1 MKKIKCVF
9 FVISLTLIGSMV
21 SAQATDSV
29 KTKSGFFSKV
39 NLSKIQMPKL
49 HLPKVNL
56 FKKDTTVKKDT
67 VVAMQTKKQKATL
80 VEKQIEVKPQDTA
93 TKKSFFSKL
102 NLSKL
107 NVFKKDTTK
116 SNVISVA
123 PLVTE
128 KKVEVAKRPVVIA
141 DVEKVVKV
149 NVPAAYAVPEKKA
162 EAFVEKPIV
171 DTTVIVK
178 TKDTATKK
186 TSWFSKISLFKKSN
200 VNTDSTKIVA
210 PVVEKPI
217 VDTTVIVKTKDT
229 ASKKTSWFSKISA
242 SKKSSLNTDSAKVA
256 APVVEKPVVVATVIE
271 KAKDTTVNKTSWI
284 SKISFSKKT
293 KINNDSAQVKVKE
306 AAKVKE
312 VTVAKVDDTTSLY
325 KTMQQKFLQYTATTT
340 LSLLSGAN
348 FSKQTIDAGGYN
360 SNFNYA
366 FSDINED
373 VYKTG
378 YFGGIRLDGQF
389 KKKHEYSLGF
399 SIAKVASGA
408 KYSSSTKLTPVVGSF
423 SPFKADDH
431 FFVMSLAAHYKKL
444 IPYGDLKKFKFYL
457 VAGPSIDARLSN
469 TSLDNQVSNAYKQI
483 FIKGDLGLEFNNRSL
498 YTLFFHYQHNIGSL
512 TKLPVNTNMNTFQLG
527 IMVKAT
533 DLL

>member
-9 FVISLTLIGSMV
+9 FVISLTLIGAMA

-56 FKKDTTVKKDT
+56 FKKGTTVKKDT
-67 VVAMQTKKQKATL
+67 VVAIQTKKEKATP

-93 TKKSFFSKL
+93 AKKSFFSKL

-116 SNVISVA
+116 SNVIAVA

-171 DTTVIVK
+171 DTTVLVKTKDTTTKKTNWFSKISAFKKSNVNTDSAKVATPVVEKPVVATTVIVK

-186 TSWFSKISLFKKSN
+186 TSWFSKIS
-200 VNTDSTKIVA
+200 
-210 PVVEKPI
+210 
-217 VDTTVIVKTKDT
+217 
-229 ASKKTSWFSKISA
+229 ASKKNG
-242 SKKSSLNTDSAKVA
+242 LNTDSAKVA
-256 APVVEKPVVVATVIE
+256 APVIE

-293 KINNDSAQVKVKE
+293 KINNDSAQVKIKK

-312 VTVAKVDDTTSLY
+312 VAVAKVDDTTSLY

-399 SIAKVASGA
+399 SLAKVASGA

-457 VAGPSIDARLSN
+457 VGGPSIDARLSN
-469 TSLDNQVSNAYKQI
+469 TSLDNQVSNAYKRI
-483 FIKGDLGLEFNNRSL
+483 IIKGDLGLEFNNRSL

-512 TKLPVNTNMNTFQLG
+512 TKQPIKTNMNTFQLG

>member
-9 FVISLTLIGSMV
+9 FVISLTLIGAMA

-56 FKKDTTVKKDT
+56 FKKDSTVKKDT
-67 VVAMQTKKQKATL
+67 VVAMQTKKEKATP

-93 TKKSFFSKL
+93 AKKSFFSKL

-116 SNVISVA
+116 SNVIAVA
-123 PLVTE
+123 PLVVE
-128 KKVEVAKRPVVIA
+128 KKVEVAEKPVVIA

-186 TSWFSKISLFKKSN
+186 PNWFSKISAFKKSN
-200 VNTDSTKIVA
+200 VNTDS
-210 PVVEKPI
+210 P
-217 VDTTVIVKTKDT
+217 
-229 ASKKTSWFSKISA
+229 
-242 SKKSSLNTDSAKVA
+242 KVA
-256 APVVEKPVVVATVIE
+256 TPVVEKPVVVATVVE
-271 KAKDTTVNKTSWI
+271 KTKDTAVNKTSWI
-284 SKISFSKKT
+284 SKKT
-293 KINNDSAQVKVKE
+293 NINNDSAQVKVKK

-312 VTVAKVDDTTSLY
+312 VAAVKVDDTTSLY
-325 KTMQQKFLQYTATTT
+325 KAIQQKFLQYTATTT

-399 SIAKVASGA
+399 SLAKVTSGA

-498 YTLFFHYQHNIGSL
+498 YTLFFHYQHNVGSL
-512 TKLPVNTNMNTFQLG
+512 TKLPVKTNMNTFQLG

>member
-67 VVAMQTKKQKATL
+67 VVAMQTKKEKATL

-141 DVEKVVKV
+141 DVEKVDKV

-186 TSWFSKISLFKKSN
+186 TSWFSKIS
-200 VNTDSTKIVA
+200 
-210 PVVEKPI
+210 
-217 VDTTVIVKTKDT
+217 
-229 ASKKTSWFSKISA
+229 A
-242 SKKSSLNTDSAKVA
+242 SKKSILNTDSAKVA

-512 TKLPVNTNMNTFQLG
+512 TKLPVKTNMNTFQLG

>member
-9 FVISLTLIGSMV
+9 FVISLTLISTLAT
-21 SAQATDSV
+21 AQVTDSV
-29 KTKSGFFSKV
+29 KTKTGFFSKV

-67 VVAMQTKKQKATL
+67 VIATQTKKEKATL
-80 VEKQIEVKPQDTA
+80 VEKQIELKPQDTA
-93 TKKSFFSKL
+93 AKKSFFSKL
-102 NLSKL
+102 NFSKL

-116 SNVISVA
+116 SNVIAEA
-123 PLVTE
+123 PIVVE
-128 KKVEVAKRPVVIA
+128 KKVEVAEKPVVIA

-162 EAFVEKPIV
+162 AAFDEKPVV
-171 DTTVIVK
+171 DSTVIVK
-178 TKDTATKK
+178 TKDTVTKK
-186 TSWFSKISLFKKSN
+186 PSWFSKI
-200 VNTDSTKIVA
+200 I
-210 PVVEKPI
+210 
-217 VDTTVIVKTKDT
+217 
-229 ASKKTSWFSKISA
+229 A
-242 SKKSSLNTDSAKVA
+242 SKKSSLNADSAKFV
-256 APVVEKPVVVATVIE
+256 APVVE
-271 KAKDTTVNKTSWI
+271 KAKDTTIKNPSWF
-284 SKISFSKKT
+284 SKLSFSKKT
-293 KINNDSAQVKVKE
+293 KINNGSAQAKIKQVE
-306 AAKVKE
+306 KVKE

-348 FSKQTIDAGGYN
+348 FSKQTIDAGGFN

-366 FSDINED
+366 FSDINDD

-378 YFGGIRLDGQF
+378 YFGGIRLDGLF

-399 SIAKVASGA
+399 SLAKVTSGA
-408 KYSSSTKLTPVVGSF
+408 KYSSSTRLTPVVGSF

-431 FFVMSLAAHYKKL
+431 FFIMNIAAHYKKL
-444 IPYGDLKKFKFYL
+444 IPYGDLKRFKFYL
-457 VAGPSIDARLSN
+457 VGGPSVDARLSN
-469 TSLDNQVSNAYKQI
+469 TSLDNKVSNAYKQI
-483 FIKGDLGLEFNNRSL
+483 FIKGDLGLEFNNQSL
-498 YTLFFHYQHNIGSL
+498 YTLFFHYQHNVGSL
-512 TKLPVNTNMNTFQLG
+512 TKSPIQTNMNLFQLG